1 MYLKISEG
9 EKLMYDVIIIGAGP
23 AGMTAALYASRSN
36 LSVLMIE
43 RGAPGGQMNNT
54 AEVENYPGFDS
65 IMGPDLAYKMYENV
79 EKFGTENAYGIVKD
93 IKDQGAYKEVICD
106 DKTYRTKTVIIATGC
121 EHRKLGVKG
130 EEEFAG
136 RGVSYCAVCDG
147 AFFRNKK
154 LLVIGGGDSAVEEA
168 IYLTQFASEVV
179 IVHRRDELRAQ
190 KIIQDRAFANE
201 KISFE
206 WNTVLEEI
214 VGNDMVVTGGQLR
227 NVLTDEVKEIPAD
240 GVFIYVGLDPLTEP
254 FIEAG
259 LTNAEGWIE
268 TDQEMKTS
276 MPGVFAIGDVRE
288 KTLRQITTAVGE
300 GGIAG
305 QQVYKYIEDMTE
317 VEEVK

>member
-1 MYLKISEG
+1 
-9 EKLMYDVIIIGAGP
+9 MYDVIVIGAGP

-54 AEVENYPGFDS
+54 AEVENYPGFES
-65 IMGPDLAYKMYENV
+65 IMGPELAYKMFEGV
-79 EKFGTENAYGIVKD
+79 TKFGTENAYGIVTN
-93 IKDQGAYKEVICD
+93 IKDHGDYKEVVCE
-106 DKTYRTKTVIIATGC
+106 DKSYEAKTVIIATGC
-121 EHRKLGVKG
+121 VHRKLGVKG

-154 LLVIGGGDSAVEEA
+154 LLVVGGGDSAVEEA
-168 IYLTQFASEVV
+168 IYLTRFASEVV

-190 KIIQDRAFANE
+190 KIIQNRAFENE
-201 KISFE
+201 KISFI
-206 WNTVLEEI
+206 WDSVVEEI
-214 VGNDMVVTGGQLR
+214 TGNDMVVTGAKIR
-227 NVLTDEVKEIPAD
+227 NVKTDEVSEVEAGGI
-240 GVFIYVGLDPLTEP
+240 FIYVGLDPLTEP
-254 FIEAG
+254 FKNTGLINEA
-259 LTNAEGWIE
+259 GWIE
-268 TDQEMKTS
+268 TDIDMRTN

-305 QQVYKYIEDMTE
+305 QQVYQYIEESQRMADSAK
-317 VEEVK
+317 V

>member
-1 MYLKISEG
+1 
-9 EKLMYDVIIIGAGP
+9 MYDVIIIGAGP

-65 IMGPDLAYKMYENV
+65 IMGPELAYKMYENV
-79 EKFGTENAYGIVKD
+79 EKFGTENAYGIVKGIED
-93 IKDQGAYKEVICD
+93 HGSYKEVICD
-106 DKTYRTKTVIIATGC
+106 DKSYEAKAVIIATGC

-147 AFFRNKK
+147 AFFKNKR
-154 LLVIGGGDSAVEEA
+154 LVVVGGGDSAVEEA

-201 KISFE
+201 KISFV
-206 WNTVLEEI
+206 WDTVVEEI
-214 VGNDMVVTGGQLR
+214 VGNEMVVTGVKAR
-227 NVLTDEVKEIPAD
+227 NVKTDEVSEIEAN

-254 FIEAG
+254 FKKAGITNEA
-259 LTNAEGWIE
+259 GWIE
-268 TDQEMKTS
+268 TDQEMRTKI
-276 MPGVFAIGDVRE
+276 PGVYAIGDVRE

-305 QQVYKYIEDMTE
+305 QQVFNYIEE
-317 VEEVK
+317 LK

>member
-1 MYLKISEG
+1 
-9 EKLMYDVIIIGAGP
+9 MYDVIVIGAGP

-54 AEVENYPGFDS
+54 AEIENYPGFDS
-65 IMGPDLAYKMYENV
+65 IMGPELSAKMYDNV
-79 EKFGTENAYGIVKD
+79 TKFGTENAYGIVQD
-93 IKDQGAYKEVICD
+93 IKDHGDFKEVICE
-106 DKTYRTKTVIIATGC
+106 DKSYQGKTVIIATGC
-121 EHRKLGVKG
+121 VHRKLGVKG

-147 AFFRNKK
+147 AFFRNRK
-154 LLVIGGGDSAVEEA
+154 LVVVGGGDSAVEEA

-201 KISFE
+201 KISFV
-206 WNTVLEEI
+206 WDSVLEEI
-214 VGNDMVVTGGQLR
+214 VGNEMVVTGVKIR
-227 NVLTDEVKEIPAD
+227 NVKTDEETELEAN

-254 FIEAG
+254 FKASG
-259 LTNAEGWIE
+259 LTNAAGWIE
-268 TDQEMKTS
+268 TDQNMQTS
-276 MPGVFAIGDVRE
+276 MPGVYAIGDVRE
-288 KTLRQITTAVGE
+288 KDLRQITTAVGE

-305 QQVYKYIEDMTE
+305 QQVYKYIEAANE
-317 VEEVK
+317 QAKV

>member
-1 MYLKISEG
+1 
-9 EKLMYDVIIIGAGP
+9 MYDVIIIGAGP

-65 IMGPDLAYKMYENV
+65 IMGPELAYKMYENV
-79 EKFGTENAYGIVKD
+79 EKFGTENAYGIVMSIED
-93 IKDQGAYKEVICD
+93 HGSYKEVICD
-106 DKTYRTKTVIIATGC
+106 DKSYEAKAVIIATGC

-130 EEEFAG
+130 EEFAG

-147 AFFRNKK
+147 AFFKNKR
-154 LLVIGGGDSAVEEA
+154 LVVVGGGDSAVEEA

-201 KISFE
+201 KISFV
-206 WNTVLEEI
+206 WDTVVEEI
-214 VGNDMVVTGGQLR
+214 VGNEMVVTGVKAR
-227 NVLTDEVKEIPAD
+227 NVKTDEVSEIEAN

-254 FIEAG
+254 FKKAGITNEA
-259 LTNAEGWIE
+259 GWIE
-268 TDQEMKTS
+268 TDQEMRTKI
-276 MPGVFAIGDVRE
+276 PGVYAIGDVRE

-305 QQVYKYIEDMTE
+305 QQVFNYIEE
-317 VEEVK
+317 LK

>member
-1 MYLKISEG
+1 
-9 EKLMYDVIIIGAGP
+9 MYDVIIIGAGP

-65 IMGPDLAYKMYENV
+65 IMGPELAYKMYENV
-79 EKFGTENAYGIVKD
+79 EKFGTENAYGIED
-93 IKDQGAYKEVICD
+93 HGSYKEVICD
-106 DKTYRTKTVIIATGC
+106 DKSYEAKAVIIATGC

-147 AFFRNKK
+147 AFFKNKR
-154 LLVIGGGDSAVEEA
+154 LVVVGGGDSAVEEA

-201 KISFE
+201 KISFV
-206 WNTVLEEI
+206 WDTVVEEI
-214 VGNDMVVTGGQLR
+214 VGNEMVVTGVKAR
-227 NVLTDEVKEIPAD
+227 NVKTDEVSEIEAN

-254 FIEAG
+254 FKKAGITNEA
-259 LTNAEGWIE
+259 GWIE
-268 TDQEMKTS
+268 TDQEMRTKI
-276 MPGVFAIGDVRE
+276 PGVYAIGDVRE

-305 QQVYKYIEDMTE
+305 QQVFNYIEE
-317 VEEVK
+317 LK